1 MKKQIITNKTTYGG
15 MLVDKYFFIF
25 NDGTE
30 VQVPYKEWSFYKI
43 GEEYPR
49 EKTPDSLLV
58 EAMKEVLN
66 EKPSIDWKEAHDM
79 QQKLVV
85 HYVLENEKLK
95 DEIKLLKNSV
105 KSVKNSFEYFQERF
119 YKQRDLTERFKKRAM
134 EAEEKLKL
142 SEKVD
147 KICKEIEAVYKE
159 RDYLE
164 VNVKL
169 RKELRMMEKLLELNM
184 KDFHDIAEQRDWYY
198 ERYTHYKKTNAS

>member
-1 MKKQIITNKTTYGG
+1 MKKQIIINKPIYGG
-15 MLVDKYFFIF
+15 MLVDKYFFTF
-25 NDGTE
+25 DDGTD

-58 EAMKEVLN
+58 EAMKDIVKSKTVPLDKALN

-105 KSVKNSFEYFQERF
+105 KSVKKSFEYFQERF

-134 EAEEKLKL
+134 EAEK
-142 SEKVD
+142 
-147 KICKEIEAVYKE
+147 
-159 RDYLE
+159 
-164 VNVKL
+164 N
-169 RKELRMMEKLLELNM
+169 
-184 KDFHDIAEQRDWYY
+184 
-198 ERYTHYKKTNAS
+198 